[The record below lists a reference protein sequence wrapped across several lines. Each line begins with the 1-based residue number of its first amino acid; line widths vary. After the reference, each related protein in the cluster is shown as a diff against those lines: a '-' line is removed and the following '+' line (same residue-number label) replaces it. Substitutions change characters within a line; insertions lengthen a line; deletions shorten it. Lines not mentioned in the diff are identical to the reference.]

1 MPPNLEELK
10 RQETASRLSQSDR
23 ASRLADTHGPAH
35 LSWPSSLLGP
45 KATKRLFYKSAL
57 QPSLLHFFTIQKN
70 IAPNILYFFP
80 IMQEVN
86 SYYKSRLYINT
97 LINCVVIGSAMSSA

>member
-35 LSWPSSLLGP
+35 LQADYELALKFTGSESYKKIILQIGITAVSTSFFHN
-45 KATKRLFYKSAL
+45 TKEHCTQHLIFL
-57 QPSLLHFFTIQKN
+57 
-70 IAPNILYFFP
+70 
-80 IMQEVN
+80 
-86 SYYKSRLYINT
+86 SYNAR
-97 LINCVVIGSAMSSA
+97 G